1 MSRGLSLKTTC
12 DLCVAFSLFS
22 SFMFPLRMNNPSSQ
36 SCVPSFQ
43 TLTFFLTQFQSSLS
57 ILRCPCSISSG
68 SSLPPKVINLFLS
81 QESVSGLQET
91 FFLLDHQLCRATEN
105 RRVCYCK
112 LQVQTTSL
120 HLFCLENKV
129 GKHPQPSQKIKRI
142 IGRHQVCTRESPVGD
157 KPRQDNASGPLV
169 GLEVTERATAFGR
182 RA

>member
-1 MSRGLSLKTTC
+1 MTFQEGEIDWELGHSSAAGIMSRGLSLKTTR

-105 RRVCYCK
+105 RTVSA
-112 LQVQTTSL
+112 TTNCRYNQPHSSYSVWKTKW
-120 HLFCLENKV
+120 ENALNRLK
-129 GKHPQPSQKIKRI
+129 K
-142 IGRHQVCTRESPVGD
+142 
-157 KPRQDNASGPLV
+157 
-169 GLEVTERATAFGR
+169 
-182 RA
+182 